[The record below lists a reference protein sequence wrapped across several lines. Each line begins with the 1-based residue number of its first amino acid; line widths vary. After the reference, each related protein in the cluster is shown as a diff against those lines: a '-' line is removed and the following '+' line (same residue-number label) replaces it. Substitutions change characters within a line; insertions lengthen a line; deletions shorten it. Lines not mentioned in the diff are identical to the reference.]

1 MTDTDTLFLCRY
13 CAQGYEEKNKV
24 PFHECDACAHCGALA
39 TNHPSWIGLRG
50 HVIARHLIGAPRSLT
65 PHEREEQKRTVPT
78 RDPNAEAPLPAG
90 YEAQLVTLGNVAV
103 TSPGAQPLL
112 PESADQPTTPGVDL
126 SNEPS
131 ETKTAILS

>member
-50 HVIARHLIGAPRSLT
+50 HVIAR
-65 PHEREEQKRTVPT
+65 
-78 RDPNAEAPLPAG
+78 
-90 YEAQLVTLGNVAV
+90 
-103 TSPGAQPLL
+103 
-112 PESADQPTTPGVDL
+112 L
-126 SNEPS
+126 SNTGKDEYSALKNVPS
-131 ETKTAILS
+131 FRHTISLSSCTGRPVSTVCTSGHADSG